1 MGCSFVYIDKRVVIR
16 MREEYK
22 ITELNPRKNPYVKND
37 KKPTSVKMDVMPES
51 QIQAIGIEALKSKL
65 GVTGT
70 LKFLEQFDNGGSGDY
85 TKEKYEIE
93 DEKMSKE
100 EMHNMLK

>member
-1 MGCSFVYIDKRVVIR
+1 

-37 KKPTSVKMDVMPES
+37 KNPTAVKMDVMPES

-85 TKEKYEIE
+85 TKEKYEID

-100 EMHNMLK
+100 EMLNMFK

>member
-1 MGCSFVYIDKRVVIR
+1 
-16 MREEYK
+16 MRGEYK
-22 ITELNPRKNPYVKND
+22 IKELNPRKNPYVKND
-37 KKPTSVKMDVMPES
+37 RRLIAVKMNVMPES

-85 TKEKYEIE
+85 TKEKYEID

-100 EMHNMLK
+100 EMLNMFK